1 MTFQR
6 THQPCPDQTG
16 CRSSDAASVNEDGSI
31 WCFSC
36 QQLFQGEAIPDEAQ
50 RPTPKPAFSAVENL
64 LITGRYSGDSARGI
78 TADTAKLFKSLKTE
92 DKTYYAYYDKTDPTK
107 IVAAKMRYPDKRFP
121 WVGEVKQAGLFGQ
134 QLFSPAKF
142 CTITEGEE
150 DAQAAYQL
158 LGSKY
163 PVVSIRNGAAGALA
177 DCKAAYEW
185 LDKFETLVFCFDSDE
200 PGRKAAAECAQLFGG
215 KARIMQ
221 HPTGIKDSCDYY
233 VNGRTAEFST
243 TWWKAD
249 RFTPDGIVLA
259 DQFREALKSPVPPPR
274 WHYPWKGLDRMLQ
287 GIREAELVTWC
298 AGSGVGKSS
307 ALREL
312 VYSTLLN
319 TTDHVGVAFLEETPE
334 RTLRGLAGLHLNK
347 PIHLHG
353 TEYAPSEIDQCY
365 DDLGIGHRVSLW
377 DHWGSTDL
385 DNVISRLKYFVKAM
399 DCSIVVLDHISIVV
413 SGEAT
418 QNERQK
424 IDELMTRLRSEVVQ
438 QTGCSL
444 HIVTHLSRPDGKP
457 LENGAPVTLSL
468 LRGSGSIAQLSD
480 AVIACERDTQAEDAS
495 VKNTTT
501 LRVLKSRW
509 IGDTGIASHLNY
521 NKNTGRLTELGA
533 EML

>member
-1 MTFQR
+1 MIVKS
-6 THQPCPDQTG
+6 HQPCPDQEG
-16 CRSSDAASVNEDGSI
+16 CGSSDAAAVNDDGSI

-36 QQLFQGEAIPDEAQ
+36 STKFHGEAIPEGEQ
-50 RPTPKPAFSAVENL
+50 KPKPKPAFSSVENL
-64 LITGRYSGDSARGI
+64 LITGHYAGDPARGI
-78 TADTAKLFKSLKTE
+78 TAETAKLYKALKTE
-92 DKTYYAYYDKTDPTK
+92 DKTYYAYFDRSDPTK
-107 IVAAKMRYPDKRFP
+107 IVASKMRYPDKRFP

-134 QLFSPAKF
+134 QLFPSGGKYI
-142 CTITEGEE
+142 TICEGEE
-150 DAQAAYQL
+150 DAMAGYQL
-158 LGSKY
+158 MGNKW
-163 PVVSIRNGAAGALA
+163 PCVSIRNGAQGALN

-185 LDKFETLVFCFDSDE
+185 LDGFDAIVLCFDSDE
-200 PGRKAAAECAQLFGG
+200 PGRAAAKECAQLFGG

-221 HPTGIKDSCDYY
+221 HPTGLKDACDYY
-233 VNGRTAEFST
+233 ANGRTAEFMPA
-243 TWWKAD
+243 WWKAE
-249 RFTPDGIVLA
+249 RYTPDGIVLA
-259 DQFREALKSPVPPPR
+259 DQFREALKTPVPPPA
-274 WHYPWKGLDRMLQ
+274 WHYPWKGLDKMLQ
-287 GIREAELVTWC
+287 GIRQAELVTWC

-312 VYSTLLN
+312 VHYTLTNSDARMGL
-319 TTDHVGVAFLEETPE
+319 AFLEETPE
-334 RTLRGLAGLHLNK
+334 RTLRGIAGLHLNK

-353 TEYAPSEIDQCY
+353 TEYTGQDIDSCF
-365 DDLGIGHRVSLW
+365 DTLGMGHRLSLW

-399 DCSIVVLDHISIVV
+399 DCSIVLLDHISIVV
-413 SGEAT
+413 SADAT
-418 QNERQK
+418 HNERQR

-495 VKNTTT
+495 AKNTTT

-509 IGDTGIASHLNY
+509 IGDTGIATHLNY
-521 NKNTGRLTELGA
+521 NKNTGRLTELGS
-533 EML
+533 EIL